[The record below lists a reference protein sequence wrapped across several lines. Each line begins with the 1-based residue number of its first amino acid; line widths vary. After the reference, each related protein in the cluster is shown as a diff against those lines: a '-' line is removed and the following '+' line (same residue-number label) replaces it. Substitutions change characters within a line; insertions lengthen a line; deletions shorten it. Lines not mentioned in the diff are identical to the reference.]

1 MRPEPVSS
9 EAAEA
14 YALLLDPAVAHRGL
28 WSPKGAPENSLAAF
42 EAAVDGGYGIELD
55 VRLSSDGEVMVF
67 HDAGLERMC
76 GAQGKLGE
84 RTSQELSALRLKD
97 TREPIPTLRQV
108 FDLVAGRALI
118 HVELKTRPGEEGPL
132 DRAVAAL
139 VDTYTGP
146 IAIIGFN
153 AHSHAWWAQ
162 HRPHML
168 RGLDSYSYADEAALR
183 LPEVDRLGLQNL
195 EHVGTAKPH
204 FLALG
209 VDMLAS
215 QPAHWARAAGFPI
228 VAWTL
233 RSQDQW
239 NALGAHADNLIFE
252 GFRPRERGSPETR
265 RARSQRHR
273 RHRPRGM
280 GGLQRCSRLWPQP
293 FYLIRFSVGA

>member
-1 MRPEPVSS
+1 MTPEPVSS
-9 EAAEA
+9 DAAEA
-14 YALLLDPAVAHRGL
+14 YALLLDPPVAHRGL

-76 GAQGKLGE
+76 AAQGKLGE
-84 RTSQELSALRLKD
+84 RTVGELSTLRLKD
-97 TREPIPTLRQV
+97 TREPIPTLRRV
-108 FDLVAGRALI
+108 LDLVDARALI

-139 VDTYTGP
+139 VDAYAGP

-162 HRPHML
+162 HRPNLL
-168 RGLDSYSYADEAALR
+168 RGLDSYSYADEAAQKLQEAER
-183 LPEVDRLGLQNL
+183 LALQNL
-195 EHVGTAKPH
+195 EHIRIAKPH

-215 QPAHWARAAGFPI
+215 ETAGRARVAGFPI

-233 RSQDQW
+233 RSQGQW
-239 NALGAHADNLIFE
+239 NMLQPYADNLIFE
-252 GFRPRERGSPETR
+252 GFSP
-265 RARSQRHR
+265 A
-273 RHRPRGM
+273 
-280 GGLQRCSRLWPQP
+280 
-293 FYLIRFSVGA
+293 